1 MPRLNR
7 AANISLGI
15 NIFLF
20 IIKIIV
26 GIISNS
32 IAVLS
37 EAFNSLTDIITSVAL
52 KHGVKISKLE
62 PDESH
67 PYGHTAAQPIVA
79 FFISAFAVL
88 VSTEIVINSIGRIIT
103 PEEVDA
109 SLMIYIV
116 LSVTIFTKLL
126 LSRFQ
131 KKIGIEFKSPAMKA
145 AAIDSLNDILASA
158 IALIGVFC
166 TLNGLPYFDGIAG
179 ILVAAFILKT
189 AYEVFK
195 ENVDYLMAKSADKK
209 LLAKIKEISLKIDG
223 VKGMND
229 LRSHY
234 LGDQFHIEI
243 HIEVDKNLTTEES
256 HSIGNRVKYALCEL
270 EEIQDVFVHIDP
282 V

>member
-1 MPRLNR
+1 MPKLNR
-7 AANISLGI
+7 AANVSLGI

-20 IIKIIV
+20 VIKITV

-37 EAFNSLTDIITSVAL
+37 EAFNSLTDIITSIAL

-62 PDESH
+62 PDEAH

-88 VSTEIVINSIGRIIT
+88 VSIEIVINSVERIIT

-116 LSVTIFTKLL
+116 LSITIFTKLL
-126 LSRFQ
+126 LSRYQ
-131 KKIGIEFKSPAMKA
+131 KKIGKEYKSPAMKA

-166 TLNGLPYFDGIAG
+166 TLNGYPYFDGIAG
-179 ILVAAFILKT
+179 TLVAAFILKT
-189 AYEVFK
+189 AYEVFR
-195 ENVDYLMAKSADKK
+195 ENIDYLMARSADKK
-209 LLAKIKEISLKIDG
+209 LLVRIRELTLQVEG

-234 LGDQFHIEI
+234 IGDQFHIEI
-243 HIEVDKNLTTEES
+243 HIEVDKNLSTKRS
-256 HSIGNRVKYALCEL
+256 HDIGKKVKYAICEID
-270 EEIQDVFVHIDP
+270 EIQDVFVHIDP